1 MQNNSMQIELPPN
14 LLEGTV
20 VRPALWIC
28 GGKHCS
34 FHITSLPSDCEDW
47 ITCSRQFFTETEGN
61 NIHISEFY
69 PQSLREKTLRTLVCP
84 QCPQITTV
92 HCHFEYIKKHIIIP
106 RNCCFSTIPLCSIFI
121 FYWNRHF
128 NHCAN

>member
-1 MQNNSMQIELPPN
+1 MRC
-14 LLEGTV
+14 TV

-92 HCHFEYIKKHIIIP
+92 CVIATVNPKKSGGWGVHEPISIYIYCHFMRSAFGSLTGSRPDRKIHHTL
-106 RNCCFSTIPLCSIFI
+106 RFMSHL
-121 FYWNRHF
+121 
-128 NHCAN
+128 